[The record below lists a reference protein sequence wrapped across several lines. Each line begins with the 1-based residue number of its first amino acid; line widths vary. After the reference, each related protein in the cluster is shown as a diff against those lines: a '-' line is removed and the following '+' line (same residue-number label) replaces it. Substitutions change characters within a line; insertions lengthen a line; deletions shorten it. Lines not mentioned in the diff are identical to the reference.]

1 MKMRIFIYAFLL
13 CICAS
18 AKAQV
23 VQTLNLKNG
32 SVLYGFTK
40 NQKPGSN
47 IIFSSE
53 KAIIVM
59 EGKSVKEI
67 IPRKVGYKT
76 LSDEWKHWAE
86 ENEVLYGLGDSR
98 EMTLST
104 VVDASGRTVS
114 DVYILEKGQ
123 HVKYAEFSRR
133 DYSLDWSDIV
143 SIEYAKRPN
152 TLLSGVNRSLT
163 VKSGNMSKTVIGQ
176 CLKEIPGVSTYLL
189 EEDGVVESFD
199 MNDII
204 KDNSIKNNP
213 NQSIFEQSPLL
224 DEIQMKNGSV
234 YKGIV
239 TERNYE
245 ENLNYFLITSL
256 NGDVE
261 YTTSLKMADVAEFRK
276 LPNPDFKQVF
286 DILLRPGDLVVN
298 RNEVEKV
305 KLTESNDK
313 FEIKPDMKRLDLKRK
328 GASLDLDVESN
339 FKNNR
344 DVQNYLLIR
353 THKITNDKKKT
364 DYYEFSYADMIKSSL
379 SPNEIVT
386 SMNNTTKL
394 SYFVNSPALYVLFN
408 KETKE
413 AVLINVE

>member
-1 MKMRIFIYAFLL
+1 MRIFIFAFLL

>member
-1 MKMRIFIYAFLL
+1 MKKQIFIFAFLL
-13 CICAS
+13 CLFAS

-32 SVLYGFTK
+32 SVLYGFIK

-47 IIFSSE
+47 IIFASE

-59 EGKSVKEI
+59 DGKSVREI

-104 VVDASGRTVS
+104 IMDASGHTVS
-114 DVYILEKGQ
+114 DVYILERGQ

>member
-1 MKMRIFIYAFLL
+1 
-13 CICAS
+13 
-18 AKAQV
+18 
-23 VQTLNLKNG
+23 
-32 SVLYGFTK
+32 
-40 NQKPGSN
+40 
-47 IIFSSE
+47 
-53 KAIIVM
+53 M

>member
-1 MKMRIFIYAFLL
+1 MKMRIFIFAFLL

-256 NGDVE
+256 NGDVD

>member
-1 MKMRIFIYAFLL
+1 MKMRIFIFAFLL

-256 NGDVE
+256 NGDVD

-394 SYFVNSPALYVLFN
+394 SYLVNSPALYVLFN

>member
-1 MKMRIFIYAFLL
+1 MRIFIFAFLL

-413 AVLINVE
+413 AVIINVE

>member
-1 MKMRIFIYAFLL
+1 MRIFIYAFLL

>member
-1 MKMRIFIYAFLL
+1 MRIFIFAFLL

-213 NQSIFEQSPLL
+213 NQSIFEQCPLL

-394 SYFVNSPALYVLFN
+394 SYLVNSPALYVLFN

>member
-1 MKMRIFIYAFLL
+1 MKMRIFIFAFLL

>member
-1 MKMRIFIYAFLL
+1 
-13 CICAS
+13 
-18 AKAQV
+18 
-23 VQTLNLKNG
+23 
-32 SVLYGFTK
+32 
-40 NQKPGSN
+40 
-47 IIFSSE
+47 
-53 KAIIVM
+53 
-59 EGKSVKEI
+59 
-67 IPRKVGYKT
+67 
-76 LSDEWKHWAE
+76 
-86 ENEVLYGLGDSR
+86 
-98 EMTLST
+98 
-104 VVDASGRTVS
+104 
-114 DVYILEKGQ
+114 
-123 HVKYAEFSRR
+123 
-133 DYSLDWSDIV
+133 
-143 SIEYAKRPN
+143 
-152 TLLSGVNRSLT
+152 
-163 VKSGNMSKTVIGQ
+163 
-176 CLKEIPGVSTYLL
+176 
-189 EEDGVVESFD
+189 

>member
-1 MKMRIFIYAFLL
+1 MRIFIFAFLL

-256 NGDVE
+256 NGDVD

-394 SYFVNSPALYVLFN
+394 SYLVNSPALYVLFN

>member
-1 MKMRIFIYAFLL
+1 MRIYIFAFLL
-13 CICAS
+13 CLCAS
-18 AKAQV
+18 VKAQV

-47 IIFSSE
+47 IIFASE

-163 VKSGNMSKTVIGQ
+163 VKSGNISKTVIGQ

-328 GASLDLDVESN
+328 GAGLDLDVESN

-364 DYYEFSYADMIKSSL
+364 DYFEFSYADMIKSSL

>member
-1 MKMRIFIYAFLL
+1 MKMRIFIFAFLL

-394 SYFVNSPALYVLFN
+394 SYLVNSPALYVLFN

>member
-1 MKMRIFIYAFLL
+1 MKMRIFIFAFLL

-313 FEIKPDMKRLDLKRK
+313 FEIKPDMKRLNLKRK

-394 SYFVNSPALYVLFN
+394 SYLVNSPALYVLFN

>member
-1 MKMRIFIYAFLL
+1 MRIFIFAFLL

-394 SYFVNSPALYVLFN
+394 SYLVNSPALYVLFN